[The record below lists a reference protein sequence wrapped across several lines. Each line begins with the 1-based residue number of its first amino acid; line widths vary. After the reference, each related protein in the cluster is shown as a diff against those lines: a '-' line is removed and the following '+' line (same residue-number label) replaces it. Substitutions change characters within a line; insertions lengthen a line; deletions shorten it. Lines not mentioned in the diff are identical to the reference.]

1 MPILTFKA
9 PNLANSPELAQAIDA
24 LNRDGIVVLED
35 AIDLDHLA
43 ILRARCLEDI
53 ELLLNRPDKPFNW
66 NPGNL
71 QQDPPPFPPYLFRD
85 VLVNDAVIAVT
96 KGILGAGLKSAFYSG
111 NTALPGPHR
120 QPVHA
125 DSGQLW
131 PNLKVAH
138 PAYAIVV
145 NVPLVDMNAENGVTE
160 MWPGTH
166 RDTTVIM
173 QTGDIK
179 VSPEALEAQKKIEG
193 PIQPTVKL
201 GSVVLRDIRMWHAG
215 MPNHTQDPRPM
226 IAMIHFVS
234 WWPTNPLK
242 FPVGTEDIF
251 AHPDLITHAE
261 FVEKPVDY
269 IASPGSYEYEQK

>member
-9 PNLANSPELAQAIDA
+9 PTLLDSSDLYLAIEA
-24 LNRDGIVVLED
+24 LRNDGIVVLED
-35 AIDLDHLA
+35 AVDPDHLA
-43 ILRARCLEDI
+43 VLRERCLADI
-53 ELLLNRPDKPFNW
+53 QLILNREDKPFNW

-96 KGILGAGLKSAFYSG
+96 KGILGPGLKNAYYSG
-111 NTALPGPHR
+111 NTALPSPHR

-138 PAYAIVV
+138 PPYAVVV
-145 NVPLVDMNAENGVTE
+145 NVPLVAMSEENGVTE

-166 RDTTVIM
+166 TDTSVIM
-173 QTGDIK
+173 QSGDIT
-179 VSPEALEAQKKIEG
+179 VSEAALEAQRAIS
-193 PIQPTVKL
+193 PPVQPTVKL

-215 MPNHTQDPRPM
+215 MPNKTQNPRPM
-226 IAMIHFVS
+226 IAMVHFVS

-242 FPVGTEDIF
+242 FPKGTENIF
-251 AHPDLITHAE
+251 THPDLITHADFIE
-261 FVEKPVDY
+261 TEVDY
-269 IASPGSYEYEQK
+269 IASPGSYEYSK

>member
-9 PNLANSPELAQAIDA
+9 PNLVTSPKLDQAIEA

-35 AIDLDHLA
+35 AIDLEHLA
-43 ILRARCLEDI
+43 ILKARCLEDI

-111 NTALPGPHR
+111 NTALPSPHR

-138 PAYAIVV
+138 PAYAIVI
-145 NVPLVDMNAENGVTE
+145 NVPLVDMSAENGVTE

-166 RDTTVIM
+166 LATSVIM

-179 VSPEALEAQKKIEG
+179 VSSEALEAQRTIEG
-193 PIQPTVKL
+193 PIQPNVKL

-215 MPNHTQDPRPM
+215 MPNYTKDPRPM

-242 FPVGTEDIF
+242 FPVGTEEIF

-269 IASPGSYEYEQK
+269 ISAPGSYEYETK

>member
-1 MPILTFKA
+1 MSILSFNA
-9 PNLANSPELAQAIDA
+9 PTLVDSPDLPLAIEA
-24 LNRDGIVVLED
+24 LRRDGIVVLED
-35 AIDLDHLA
+35 AIDLEHLS
-43 ILRARCLEDI
+43 ILREKCLADI
-53 ELLLNRPDKPFNW
+53 ELLLNRENKPFNW

-96 KGILGAGLKSAFYSG
+96 KGILGAGLKSAYYSG
-111 NTALPGPHR
+111 NTALPSPHR

-131 PNLKVAH
+131 PNLEVAH
-138 PAYAIVV
+138 PPYAIVV
-145 NVPLVDMNAENGVTE
+145 NVPLVDMSEANGVTE

-166 RDTTVIM
+166 LDTSVIM
-173 QTGDIK
+173 QSGDIT
-179 VSPEALEAQKKIEG
+179 VGADALEARRAVS
-193 PIQPTVKL
+193 PPVQPTVKL
-201 GSVVLRDIRMWHAG
+201 GSFVLRDIRMWHAG
-215 MPNHTQDPRPM
+215 MPNKTDQPRPM

-242 FPVGTEDIF
+242 FPVGTEEMF

-261 FVEKPVDY
+261 FVETPVDY
-269 IASPGSYEYEQK
+269 IASPGAYEYQK

>member
-9 PNLANSPELAQAIDA
+9 PTLIGSPDLAKAIEA
-24 LNRDGIVVLED
+24 LRTDGIVVLED
-35 AIDLDHLA
+35 AIDLEHIA
-43 ILRARCLEDI
+43 ILREKYLADV
-53 ELLLNRPDKPFNW
+53 ELLLNRKDKPFNW

-111 NTALPGPHR
+111 NTALPSPHR

-131 PNLKVAH
+131 PHLKVAH

-145 NVPLVDMNAENGVTE
+145 NVGLVEMSAENGVTE

-166 RDTTVIM
+166 TDTSVIM

-179 VSPEALEAQKKIEG
+179 VSPEALEARRAIE
-193 PIQPTVKL
+193 PPVQPTVKL

-215 MPNHTQDPRPM
+215 MPNHTQNPRPM

-234 WWPTNPLK
+234 WWPTSALK
-242 FPVGTEDIF
+242 FPTGTEDTF
-251 AHPDLITHAE
+251 THPDLITHAE
-261 FVEKPVDY
+261 FVETAVDY
-269 IASPGSYEYEQK
+269 ISAPGAYEYQSP